1 MGGLNLYNATEVEN
15 MAKDFRE
22 TSLEYNEGYI
32 DGLLWVLN
40 SGNKTGL
47 NEIISM
53 VEDIRKANDEKLS
66 DEEKQ
71 YEQIKMYFKTK

>member
-1 MGGLNLYNATEVEN
+1 
-15 MAKDFRE
+15 MAKDFSK
-22 TSLEYNEGYI
+22 TSLEYNEGFI

-53 VEDIRKANDEKLS
+53 VEDIRKANDEKLC
-66 DEEKQ
+66 DEEKRFVQ
-71 YEQIKMYFKTK
+71 LKINLEK

>member
-1 MGGLNLYNATEVEN
+1 
-15 MAKDFRE
+15 MAKDFSK
-22 TSLEYNEGYI
+22 TSLEYNEGFI

-47 NEIISM
+47 KEIISM

-71 YEQIKMYFKTK
+71 HEQLKNVFQN

>member
-1 MGGLNLYNATEVEN
+1 
-15 MAKDFRE
+15 MAKDFNK
-22 TSLEYNEGYI
+22 TSLEYNEGFI

-53 VEDIRKANDEKLS
+53 VEDIRKANDKKLD

-71 YEQIKMYFKTK
+71 FVQLKISFDQLKNKF

>member
-1 MGGLNLYNATEVEN
+1 
-15 MAKDFRE
+15 MAKDFTK
-22 TSLEYNEGYI
+22 TSLEYNEGFI

-66 DEEKQ
+66 DEEKRF
-71 YEQIKMYFKTK
+71 EQLKNKL

>member
-1 MGGLNLYNATEVEN
+1 
-15 MAKDFRE
+15 MAKDFSK
-22 TSLEYNEGYI
+22 TSLEYNEGFI

-47 NEIISM
+47 NEIVSM

-66 DEEKQ
+66 DEEKRFVQ
-71 YEQIKMYFKTK
+71 LKINLEK

>member
-1 MGGLNLYNATEVEN
+1 
-15 MAKDFRE
+15 MAKDFSK
-22 TSLEYNEGYI
+22 TSLEYNEGFI

-53 VEDIRKANDEKLS
+53 VEDIRKANDKKLDEDEKRFEQLKLNL
-66 DEEKQ
+66 EK
-71 YEQIKMYFKTK
+71 

>member
-1 MGGLNLYNATEVEN
+1 MS
-15 MAKDFRE
+15 KDFSK
-22 TSLEYNEGYI
+22 TSLEYNEGFI

-53 VEDIRKANDEKLS
+53 VEDIRKANDQKLKA
-66 DEEKQ
+66 EEKR
-71 YEQIKMYFKTK
+71 FKQLKINLEK

>member
-1 MGGLNLYNATEVEN
+1 
-15 MAKDFRE
+15 MAKDFSK
-22 TSLEYNEGYI
+22 TGLEYNEGFI

-53 VEDIRKANDEKLS
+53 VEDIRKANDEKLDN
-66 DEEKQ
+66 DEKRF
-71 YEQIKMYFKTK
+71 EQLKINLGK